1 MCIDTPIQSQQS
13 LSRQS
18 STQTADSTAIRL
30 TLDNG
35 ILIHGGST
43 SHDKSANVTY
53 SASESV
59 VFTLL
64 IKGELHF
71 GYDHIDCHLDATDSV
86 KGVAVNITKPCCFQR
101 QINKGEQVRKIHIV
115 VKPEWFRCRLE
126 DQSPVNQFIDTHL
139 ANWEIN
145 VTAEIN
151 HLVTLLLQPM
161 EQQTLANHLVR
172 EQYINLLMQ
181 ALVQQLYQYTPPAI
195 SLPVT
200 HTSNELAQIIEFIER
215 NLKQPVAL
223 SEIAQH
229 VCMSISSL
237 QRHFKVEMGETVQQ
251 YIRKR
256 RLEIAKIQIEKGL
269 MSISE
274 AAYSYGYKHPSNFS
288 LAFKKEFG
296 ISPIELVNIQAETHE
311 RNSNRRPYLMA
322 CPQ

>member
-1 MCIDTPIQSQQS
+1 
-13 LSRQS
+13 
-18 STQTADSTAIRL
+18 
-30 TLDNG
+30 
-35 ILIHGGST
+35 
-43 SHDKSANVTY
+43 
-53 SASESV
+53 
-59 VFTLL
+59 
-64 IKGELHF
+64 
-71 GYDHIDCHLDATDSV
+71 
-86 KGVAVNITKPCCFQR
+86 
-101 QINKGEQVRKIHIV
+101 
-115 VKPEWFRCRLE
+115 
-126 DQSPVNQFIDTHL
+126 
-139 ANWEIN
+139 
-145 VTAEIN
+145 
-151 HLVTLLLQPM
+151 
-161 EQQTLANHLVR
+161 
-172 EQYINLLMQ
+172 MQ